1 MKQSTKTKQ
10 KILDCPL
17 KNILRV
23 LVKKGPPIG
32 FRDSDVI
39 ILMIDCDDSKKY

>member
-1 MKQSTKTKQ
+1 MMKKSKIIIK
-10 KILDCPL
+10 KILNCSL

-23 LVKKGPPIG
+23 LVKISAPIG

-39 ILMIDCDDSKKY
+39 ILRKLMIPNKY